1 MFDHLRENF
10 ELILI
15 VLFLISA
22 IAYAIYRATF
32 ARQVKADIVANRA
45 RLNAMPKKERKQVR
59 HNILTQHLNSPLRRL
74 IYFFADLFWVLLFV
88 VVARSFIFEPFIIPS
103 GSMKPGLQIGDIVLV
118 NKSELGL
125 RLPVT
130 NARLTGGKAIQRG
143 DVLVFK
149 YPSDPKVSYI
159 KRVIGLP
166 SDKVYYDNRHLT
178 INGQSVQ
185 LKKIHTETDMVKAHG
200 NQGIV
205 QKQTS
210 FTVFEETLPPNHR
223 NTIRYANHFSA
234 DYTPREWTV
243 PEGKYFMMGDNRD
256 DSADG
261 RAFGFLDDSLIIG
274 KANRIVFN
282 FDCLKGDGKCDRFF
296 KKIQ

>member
-10 ELILI
+10 ELILV

-22 IAYAIYRATF
+22 VAYAIYRATF
-32 ARQVKADIVANRA
+32 ARDVKANIEANHEQLA
-45 RLNAMPKKERKQVR
+45 EMPKKARKLAR
-59 HNILTQHLNSPLRRL
+59 HNLLTQQINTPFRKFV
-74 IYFFADLFWVLLFV
+74 YFFADLFWVLLFV
-88 VVARSFIFEPFIIPS
+88 VVARSFLFEPFIIPS

-130 NARLTGGKAIQRG
+130 NQRLTAGKAIQRG

-149 YPSDPKVSYI
+149 YPENPKVSYI

-166 SDKVYYDNRHLT
+166 GDKVYYDNRKLT
-178 INGQSVQ
+178 INGQP
-185 LKKIHTETDMVKAHG
+185 VKLEKTGEEVDTVEIQTA
-200 NQGIV
+200 QGIFP
-205 QKQTS
+205 QERQ
-210 FTVFEETLPPNHR
+210 FTVFAETLPPDNKS
-223 NTIRYANHFSA
+223 TIRYANRYPA
-234 DYTPREWTV
+234 NYTPREWVV
-243 PEGKYFMMGDNRD
+243 PKGQYFVMGDNRD
-256 DSADG
+256 SSADG
-261 RAFGFLDDSLIIG
+261 RAFGYLDDSLIIG
-274 KANRIVFN
+274 KANRIAFN